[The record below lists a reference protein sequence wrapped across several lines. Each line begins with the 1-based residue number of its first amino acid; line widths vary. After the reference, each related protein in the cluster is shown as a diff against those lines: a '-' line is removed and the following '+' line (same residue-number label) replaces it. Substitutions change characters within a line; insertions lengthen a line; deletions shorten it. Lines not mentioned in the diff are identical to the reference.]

1 MDKSYYPLVAL
12 VVFAIAL
19 IIAVALFLV
28 LPLQPLYVPKRV
40 ASTEMTHVN
49 ITLYAGEISDS
60 QYGFGTE
67 PNNLT
72 SPGPTLRFKATD
84 IVNLTIVNVG
94 TKPHAFQVTNI
105 PRTGGPVLF
114 DAAVASASVP
124 LQPNESGSVVFNPYS
139 PGKSYYYTS
148 PVSGQAEL
156 GMWGSIIVL

>member
-1 MDKSYYPLVAL
+1 MDKSYYPLVAIA
-12 VVFAIAL
+12 VFAIAL

-28 LPLQPLYVPKRV
+28 LPLQPLYVPKRS

-60 QYGFGTE
+60 RYGFGTE

-72 SPGPTLRFKATD
+72 SPGPTLRFKTTD
-84 IVNLTIVNVG
+84 VVNLTIVNVG
-94 TKPHAFQVTNI
+94 TKPHAFQVTNV
-105 PRTGGPVLF
+105 PQTGGAVLF
-114 DAAVASASVP
+114 DAAVASANVP
-124 LQPNESGSVVFNPYS
+124 LQPGESGSVVFNPYS

-148 PVSGQAEL
+148 PLSGQAEL

>member
-1 MDKSYYPLVAL
+1 MDKSYFPLVAL

-28 LPLQPLYVPKRV
+28 LPLQPPYVPKRV

-60 QYGFGTE
+60 RYGFGTE

-72 SPGPTLRFKATD
+72 SPGPTLRFKTTD
-84 IVNLTIVNVG
+84 IINLTIVNVG
-94 TKPHAFQVTNI
+94 TELHAFQVTNV
-105 PRTGGPVLF
+105 PRTGGTVVF
-114 DAAVASASVP
+114 DATVASASIP
-124 LQPNESGSVVFNPYS
+124 LQPGESGSVVFNPYS
-139 PGKSYYYTS
+139 PGKSYYYIS

-156 GMWGSIIVL
+156 GMWGSIIIL